1 MTSFFL
7 RSTPALVRCT
17 LLGAG
22 ALMAAPSFGQ
32 LDRTLNAQI
41 EADRAA
47 GQAQEEVNGIRDQ
60 TADAAARYA
69 QFLAEAES
77 LEDYN
82 EQLAEQVES
91 LEAEIASIE
100 QQLVDIETTNRE
112 VQPLMEKMVM
122 ALETFVS
129 LDVPIF
135 IEERTNRVQNLKDIL
150 LRADVAISEKY
161 RRIMEA
167 YQIELEYGR
176 TLSAYEGRLPDDRT
190 VEFIQ
195 LGRVSL
201 MYRTLDGS
209 EVGYWD
215 NMAKQWVADE
225 DYSDD
230 ITEALRVARE
240 DGAPDLLRVPV
251 PAPVEVSR

>member
-1 MTSFFL
+1 MTSFLL
-7 RSTPALVRCT
+7 RSTHALARF
-17 LLGAG
+17 LLPCAA
-22 ALMAAPSFGQ
+22 ALMAAPSFAQ
-32 LDRTLNAQI
+32 LDRVLDAQI
-41 EADRAA
+41 EVDRAA
-47 GQAQEEVNGIRDQ
+47 GQAQEEVNAVRDQ

-77 LEDYN
+77 LEGYN
-82 EQLAEQVES
+82 EQLAEQVAS
-91 LEAEIASIE
+91 QEAEIASID
-100 QQLVDIETTNRE
+100 QQLIDIETTNRE

-122 ALETFVS
+122 ALETFVE

-135 IEERTNRVQNLKDIL
+135 LEERTTRVQNLKDL
-150 LRADVAISEKY
+150 LGRADVAISEKY
-161 RRIMEA
+161 RRILEA

-195 LGRVSL
+195 LGRITL

-215 NMAKQWVADE
+215 KFAKQWVADD
-225 DYSDD
+225 DYADD

-240 DGAPDLLRVPV
+240 DGAPDLLTVPV
-251 PAPVEVSR
+251 PAPTEVSQ